1 MNQFGVLLKKEWREN
16 VRNYKLFW
24 IPAVFIL
31 LGVMEPV
38 TNYFLPQIL
47 ESIGNMPEGTVLE
60 FPTPLPEGIMAAIMG
75 QYQLIGLL
83 VIVLAYMGTI
93 AGERRSGTATL
104 LYVRPLSFTAYFM
117 SKWVMAAIISLLS
130 VWLGF
135 LAGYY
140 YTYLLFGSVDW
151 VALLQ
156 FGASYSL
163 WILLVISIVLVSS
176 GLMPNAGL
184 TAAVSLSVIFIGQLI
199 DGLLGAYWQF
209 SPLKLPA
216 YAASWLAEAPDAGD
230 FWWSAGI
237 TILLI
242 TLLLA
247 FGVYLSERKAA
258 TTKV

>member
-16 VRNYKLFW
+16 LRNYKLFW

-31 LGVMEPV
+31 LGITEPV
-38 TNYFLPQIL
+38 SNYFLPQIL
-47 ESIGNMPEGTVLE
+47 DSIGNLPEGTVLE
-60 FPTPLPEGIMAAIMG
+60 FPTPLPEQIMAAVMG

-83 VIVLAYMGTI
+83 VIALAYMGTI

-104 LYVRPLSFTAYFM
+104 IYVRPLSFTAYFM
-117 SKWVMAAIISLLS
+117 SKWVMSAIISLLS

-151 VALLQ
+151 VALVQ

-163 WILLVISIVLVSS
+163 WILLVISIVLLSS
-176 GLMPNAGL
+176 ALMPNAGL
-184 TAAVSLSVIFIGQLI
+184 AAAVSLGVIFISQVV
-199 DGLLGAYWQF
+199 DGLLGTYWSI

-216 YAASWLAEAPDAGD
+216 YAASWLGEAPNAAD

-237 TILLI
+237 AFVLI
-242 TLLLA
+242 GLLLA
-247 FGVYLSERKAA
+247 LGVFLSERKAA

>member
-16 VRNYKLFW
+16 LRNYKLFW

-31 LGVMEPV
+31 LGIMEPV
-38 TNYFLPQIL
+38 SNYFLPQIL
-47 ESIGNMPEGTVLE
+47 DSVGNLPEGTVLE
-60 FPTPLPEGIMAAIMG
+60 FPTPLPEQVMTAIMG

-83 VIVLAYMGTI
+83 VIALAYMGTI

-117 SKWVMAAIISLLS
+117 SKWMIAAIISLLS

-140 YTYLLFGSVDW
+140 YTYLLFDSVDL
-151 VALLQ
+151 AGLLH

-163 WILLVISIVLVSS
+163 WILLVVSIVLVSS
-176 GLMPNAGL
+176 ALMPNAGL
-184 TAAVSLSVIFIGQLI
+184 AAAVSLAVIFISQVI
-199 DGLLGAYWQF
+199 DSLLGAYWTV

-216 YAASWLAEAPDAGD
+216 YAASWLAEAPDATD

-237 TILLI
+237 TVLLI
-242 TLLLA
+242 ALLVALGI
-247 FGVYLSERKAA
+247 FMSERKAA